1 MQNKDFFIRCD
12 CGSEGLMF
20 HKFRSE
26 NPLYF
31 ISLWQECYR
40 TRSIKERIRAIIHII
55 KTGEPYVDQIILN
68 NDGIT
73 KLRDICNS
81 MLDEKSV

>member
-12 CGSEGLMF
+12 CGEEGLMF
-20 HKFRSE
+20 RKDSEDE

-31 ISLWQECYR
+31 ISLWQEYYR

-68 NDGIT
+68 NNGIT
-73 KLRDICNS
+73 ELRDICNS
-81 MLDEKSV
+81 MLKD